1 MSWARIREPYVRQ
14 LLHKRA
20 LMVLFFTV
28 LIGVA
33 VIVLFIFVPGK
44 RI

>member
-1 MSWARIREPYVRQ
+1 MNWSRIREPYIRK
-14 LLHKRA
+14 LLNKRA
-20 LMVLFFTV
+20 IMVLFFTV

-44 RI
+44 RL